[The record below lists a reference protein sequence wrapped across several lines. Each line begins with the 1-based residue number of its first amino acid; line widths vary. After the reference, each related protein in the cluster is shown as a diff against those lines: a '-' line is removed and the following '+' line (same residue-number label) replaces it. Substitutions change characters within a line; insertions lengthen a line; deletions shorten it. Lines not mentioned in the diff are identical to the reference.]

1 MCNET
6 RSEINNEK
14 DANDTIVITLW
25 YLHFCVITN
34 YPIKLFRRKHKHQ
47 DKLWMSKCLENTGK
61 DCFYKVSQV

>member
-14 DANDTIVITLW
+14 DANDTIVITLL

-47 DKLWMSKCLENTGK
+47 DKL
-61 DCFYKVSQV
+61 